1 MHALLR
7 ILSFFPTLHAV
18 NRSCTFLSFSK
29 KYYPA
34 LLLYPAHFEMGL
46 KEGLIYNLSG
56 SKYLLDVKREVSIQI
71 PGTAFRGVLAVF
83 EVHSR
88 NLVGMELLDHFQSLR
103 GQTCKFWPLRG
114 QNGVK

>member
-1 MHALLR
+1 MGQ
-7 ILSFFPTLHAV
+7 FFEKGLVQSPDLV
-18 NRSCTFLSFSK
+18 NQ
-29 KYYPA
+29 A
-34 LLLYPAHFEMGL
+34 
-46 KEGLIYNLSG
+46 
-56 SKYLLDVKREVSIQI
+56 KREVSIQI
-71 PGTAFRGVLAVF
+71 PGIAFRGVLAVF

>member
-1 MHALLR
+1 M
-7 ILSFFPTLHAV
+7 TKV
-18 NRSCTFLSFSK
+18 
-29 KYYPA
+29 
-34 LLLYPAHFEMGL
+34 FEIPLVPGQDTY
-46 KEGLIYNLSG
+46 KDSG
-56 SKYLLDVKREVSIQI
+56 NAKREVSIQI
-71 PGTAFRGVLAVF
+71 PGIAFRGVLAVF

>member
-1 MHALLR
+1 M
-7 ILSFFPTLHAV
+7 I
-18 NRSCTFLSFSK
+18 CSK
-29 KYYPA
+29 KMPFFDFFDFCIGWS
-34 LLLYPAHFEMGL
+34 PF
-46 KEGLIYNLSG
+46 G
-56 SKYLLDVKREVSIQI
+56 SILEKFVDAKREVSIQI
-71 PGTAFRGVLAVF
+71 PGIAFRGVLAVF

>member
-1 MHALLR
+1 MFTSFRSTPSLGSNLR
-7 ILSFFPTLHAV
+7 RGWAFRDA
-18 NRSCTFLSFSK
+18 
-29 KYYPA
+29 
-34 LLLYPAHFEMGL
+34 E
-46 KEGLIYNLSG
+46 
-56 SKYLLDVKREVSIQI
+56 LDVKREVSIQI

>member
-1 MHALLR
+1 MGAPKRLIFYEFVPCNIRTVLDR
-7 ILSFFPTLHAV
+7 SFLKF
-18 NRSCTFLSFSK
+18 FLKIS
-29 KYYPA
+29 
-34 LLLYPAHFEMGL
+34 
-46 KEGLIYNLSG
+46 
-56 SKYLLDVKREVSIQI
+56 KREVSIQI
-71 PGTAFRGVLAVF
+71 PGIAFRGVLAVF